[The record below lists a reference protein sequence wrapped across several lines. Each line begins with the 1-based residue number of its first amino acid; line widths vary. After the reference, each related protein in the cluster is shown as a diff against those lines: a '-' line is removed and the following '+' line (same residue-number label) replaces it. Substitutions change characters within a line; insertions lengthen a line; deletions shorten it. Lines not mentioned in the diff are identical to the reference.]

1 MDSLKGMAIFATVV
15 DKGSM
20 AAAAQSLGMT
30 PSAVSQQIR
39 KLESR
44 AQVTLLHR
52 TTRRLTLTEAGEAF
66 YRSCAQMLAIAEEAE
81 RRLGEWRDAPVGE
94 LRLAAPVGELR
105 LAAPVGELRLAA
117 PVGELRLAAPVGF
130 SGTLITQALKPL
142 LENHRQLRLQL
153 FFQDERI
160 DLVAERID
168 LAIRVGNLADS
179 SLVARH
185 LGDWSSVLCA
195 APAYLRQRAPINRPE
210 QLTEVDWISLNTSN
224 HLNHLTLSG
233 PGGEVCKLRLEP
245 RVAANGMLA
254 VRQFTLDGLGVSY
267 QPLPEV
273 RDALNDGRLQQL
285 LPEWRIPGLGI
296 YAVTPRREAQPA
308 KVKVAIEAL
317 RRAFATDG
325 DERWS

>member
-1 MDSLKGMAIFATVV
+1 MDLLKGMAIFATVV

-94 LRLAAPVGELR
+94 
-105 LAAPVGELRLAA
+105 
-117 PVGELRLAAPVGF
+117 
-130 SGTLITQALKPL
+130 
-142 LENHRQLRLQL
+142 LRLQL

>member
-94 LRLAAPVGELR
+94 LRLAAPVG
-105 LAAPVGELRLAA
+105 
-117 PVGELRLAAPVGF
+117 F

-168 LAIRVGNLADS
+168 LAIRVGNLSDS

-185 LGDWSSVLCA
+185 LGDWS
-195 APAYLRQRAPINRPE
+195 
-210 QLTEVDWISLNTSN
+210 
-224 HLNHLTLSG
+224 
-233 PGGEVCKLRLEP
+233 
-245 RVAANGMLA
+245 
-254 VRQFTLDGLGVSY
+254 
-267 QPLPEV
+267 
-273 RDALNDGRLQQL
+273 
-285 LPEWRIPGLGI
+285 
-296 YAVTPRREAQPA
+296 
-308 KVKVAIEAL
+308 
-317 RRAFATDG
+317 
-325 DERWS
+325 

>member
-94 LRLAAPVGELR
+94 LRLAAPVG
-105 LAAPVGELRLAA
+105 
-117 PVGELRLAAPVGF
+117 F

-195 APAYLRQRAPINRPE
+195 APAYLRQRRPS
-210 QLTEVDWISLNTSN
+210 T
-224 HLNHLTLSG
+224 
-233 PGGEVCKLRLEP
+233 
-245 RVAANGMLA
+245 
-254 VRQFTLDGLGVSY
+254 VRS
-267 QPLPEV
+267 
-273 RDALNDGRLQQL
+273 
-285 LPEWRIPGLGI
+285 
-296 YAVTPRREAQPA
+296 
-308 KVKVAIEAL
+308 
-317 RRAFATDG
+317 
-325 DERWS
+325 S

>member
-20 AAAAQSLGMT
+20 AAAAESLGLT

-39 KLESR
+39 RLESR

-94 LRLAAPVGELR
+94 LRLAAPVGL
-105 LAAPVGELRLAA
+105 
-117 PVGELRLAAPVGF
+117 
-130 SGTLITQALKPL
+130 SGSLITQALKPL
-142 LENHRQLRLQL
+142 LEDHRQLRLQL

-185 LGDWSSVLCA
+185 LGDWNHILCA
-195 APAYLRQRAPINRPE
+195 APGYLRQRAPLKRPE
-210 QLTEVDWISLNTSN
+210 QLLELDWIALNTASQFN
-224 HLNHLTLSG
+224 LLTLTG
-233 PGGEVCKLRLEP
+233 ADGEVCKLRLEP

-254 VRQFTLDGLGVSY
+254 VRQFTLDGLGVSC

-273 RDALNDGRLQQL
+273 REALDAGRLQRL
-285 LPEWRIPGLGI
+285 LPEWKLPDLGI
-296 YAVTPRREAQPA
+296 HAVTPRRDAQPA

-317 RRAFATDG
+317 RRAFATG
-325 DERWS
+325 